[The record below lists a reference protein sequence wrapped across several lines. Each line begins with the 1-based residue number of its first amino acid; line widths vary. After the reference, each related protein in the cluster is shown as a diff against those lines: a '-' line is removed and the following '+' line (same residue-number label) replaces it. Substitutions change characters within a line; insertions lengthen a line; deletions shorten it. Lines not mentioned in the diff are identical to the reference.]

1 MSSVIPLQTVAFIDA
16 YEKSDMRDGQA
27 RCDRST
33 TFRELRGCEHH
44 NPTSVR
50 ETVGFREVAFHRG
63 KAILCSLVQ
72 PSGSQKGVP
81 VCTEFAISHC

>member
-33 TFRELRGCEHH
+33 TFRELRGGVNITQE
-44 NPTSVR
+44 
-50 ETVGFREVAFHRG
+50 
-63 KAILCSLVQ
+63 
-72 PSGSQKGVP
+72 SQSDQR
-81 VCTEFAISHC
+81 ARNRRI